1 MAINYKQAKV
11 FLRGMICL
19 SEYEAEA
26 IDIAI
31 KAIDACINNKYD
43 IITNHPAKDI
53 NRQNYESK

>member
-43 IITNHPAKDI
+43 IITNHPVKDI
-53 NRQNYESK
+53 